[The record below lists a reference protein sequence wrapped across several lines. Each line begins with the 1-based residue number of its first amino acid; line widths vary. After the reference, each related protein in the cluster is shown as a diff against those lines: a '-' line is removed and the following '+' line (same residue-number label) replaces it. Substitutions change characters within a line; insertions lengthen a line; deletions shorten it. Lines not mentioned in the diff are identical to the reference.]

1 MEQLKNLLFR
11 TSLNK
16 STLPTTI
23 TKIYNILFTIIKKE
37 LLKMKITC
45 NTQNLLEAV
54 LNVQHAVSNK
64 SCLTALEG
72 ILVKTDQNEI
82 TLCGYDLELGIT
94 TQIEANVEE
103 EGGIVLG
110 AKIFSDIIRRAPDD
124 KITISTDDKLI
135 ATINS
140 GNSKFSIIG
149 IQKEDYPTL
158 PEFDSHSQIK
168 INSNTL
174 KSMIRQTIF
183 AVADTDEKPINTGT
197 LFDIKNGEI
206 NLVSVD
212 GYRLAKRTEKIAE
225 QDCNIKFVVPGKTL
239 SEILKL
245 IPDSDDEIKISVGK
259 KHIIFTNEKYC
270 IISRLLEGDFLDY
283 NSAIPTEK
291 TTELLINTKE
301 FIESVERASLVI
313 TDRLKSPIRCI
324 FSENEAKI
332 SCITAL
338 GRANDEFPVTTTGK
352 DLEIGFNNKYL
363 LDALKNSDTDQIKV
377 HVNGPLSPFKIL
389 PTDGESFVFLVL
401 PVRLK
406 AGE

>member
-1 MEQLKNLLFR
+1 
-11 TSLNK
+11 
-16 STLPTTI
+16 
-23 TKIYNILFTIIKKE
+23 
-37 LLKMKITC
+37 MKITC

-72 ILVKTDQNEI
+72 ILMRTEQNKI

-110 AKIFSDIIRRAPDD
+110 AKIISDIIRRAPDD

-135 ATINS
+135 ATISS

-149 IQKEDYPTL
+149 IPKEDYPEL
-158 PEFDSHSQIK
+158 PKIDSHSQIK
-168 INSNTL
+168 LSSNTL

-197 LFDIKNGEI
+197 LFDIKDGEI

-225 QDCNIKFVVPGKTL
+225 QDCKIKFVVPGKTL

-259 KHIIFTNEKYC
+259 KHIIFSNDNYC

-291 TTELLINTKE
+291 TTELIINTKD

-324 FSENEAKI
+324 FSENQAKI

-338 GRANDEFPVTTTGK
+338 GRANDEFSVTTTGK

>member
-1 MEQLKNLLFR
+1 
-11 TSLNK
+11 
-16 STLPTTI
+16 
-23 TKIYNILFTIIKKE
+23 
-37 LLKMKITC
+37 MKITC

-54 LNVQHAVSNK
+54 LNVQHAVSSK

-72 ILVKTDQNEI
+72 ILMKTEKNKNMV

-94 TQIEANVEE
+94 TQIEASVEE

-110 AKIFSDIIRRAPDD
+110 AKIISDIIRRAPDD
-124 KITISTDDKLI
+124 KITISTDEKLI
-135 ATINS
+135 ATISS

-149 IQKEDYPTL
+149 IQKEDYPEL
-158 PEFDSHSQIK
+158 PEIDSHSQIK
-168 INSNTL
+168 LNSNTL

-197 LFDIKNGEI
+197 LFDIKDGEI

-212 GYRLAKRTEKIAE
+212 GYRLAKRTEKISSKE
-225 QDCNIKFVVPGKTL
+225 TKIKFVVPGKTL

-245 IPDSDDEIKISVGK
+245 IPDNDEEIKISVGK
-259 KHIIFTNEKYC
+259 KHIIVTNEKYC

-283 NSAIPTEK
+283 SSAIPTEK
-291 TTELLINTKE
+291 TTQLTIKTKE

-324 FSENEAKI
+324 FSNNQAKI

-338 GRANDEFPVTTTGK
+338 GRANDEFPISTEGK

-363 LDALKNSDTDQIKV
+363 LDALKNTDTDQIRV

-389 PTDGESFVFLVL
+389 PAEGEAFVFLVL
-401 PVRLK
+401 PVRLR

>member
-1 MEQLKNLLFR
+1 M
-11 TSLNK
+11 
-16 STLPTTI
+16 
-23 TKIYNILFTIIKKE
+23 
-37 LLKMKITC
+37 
-45 NTQNLLEAV
+45 
-54 LNVQHAVSNK
+54 
-64 SCLTALEG
+64 
-72 ILVKTDQNEI
+72 
-82 TLCGYDLELGIT
+82 
-94 TQIEANVEE
+94 
-103 EGGIVLG
+103 
-110 AKIFSDIIRRAPDD
+110 
-124 KITISTDDKLI
+124 
-135 ATINS
+135 
-140 GNSKFSIIG
+140 
-149 IQKEDYPTL
+149 
-158 PEFDSHSQIK
+158 
-168 INSNTL
+168 
-174 KSMIRQTIF
+174 
-183 AVADTDEKPINTGT
+183 
-197 LFDIKNGEI
+197 
-206 NLVSVD
+206 
-212 GYRLAKRTEKIAE
+212 
-225 QDCNIKFVVPGKTL
+225 
-239 SEILKL
+239 ILKL

>member
-1 MEQLKNLLFR
+1 MYSR
-11 TSLNK
+11 TSFNK
-16 STLPTTI
+16 LTSPTTI
-23 TKIYNILFTIIKKE
+23 TKIYIILFTIIKKE

-72 ILVKTDQNEI
+72 ILMKAEKNKV

-94 TQIEANVEE
+94 TQIEATVEE

-110 AKIFSDIIRRAPDD
+110 SKIISDIIRRAPDD

-135 ATINS
+135 ATISS
-140 GNSKFSIIG
+140 GSSKFSIIG
-149 IQKEDYPTL
+149 IPKEDYPEL
-158 PEFDSHSQIK
+158 PKIDSYSQIRLS
-168 INSNTL
+168 SNTL

-197 LFDIKNGEI
+197 LFDIKDGEI

-212 GYRLAKRTEKIAE
+212 GYRLAKRTEKISSA
-225 QDCNIKFVVPGKTL
+225 DTKIKFVVPGKTL

-245 IPDSDDEIKISVGK
+245 IPDSEEEIQVSVGK
-259 KHIIFTNEKYC
+259 KHIIFANENYC

-283 NSAIPTEK
+283 NSAIPTDQG
-291 TTELLINTKE
+291 TELIINTKD
-301 FIESVERASLVI
+301 FIESVERTSLVI

-324 FSENEAKI
+324 FSENQAKI
-332 SCITAL
+332 SCITPL
-338 GRANDEFPVTTTGK
+338 GRANDEFAVTTSGK

-363 LDALKNSDTDQIKV
+363 LDALKNADTDQIKV

>member
-1 MEQLKNLLFR
+1 
-11 TSLNK
+11 
-16 STLPTTI
+16 
-23 TKIYNILFTIIKKE
+23 
-37 LLKMKITC
+37 MKITC

-72 ILVKTDQNEI
+72 ILMKTEKNKV

-103 EGGIVLG
+103 DGGIVLG
-110 AKIFSDIIRRAPDD
+110 SKIISDIIRRAPDD

-135 ATINS
+135 ATIKS

-149 IQKEDYPTL
+149 IPKEDYPEL
-158 PEFDSHSQIK
+158 PKIDSHSQIK
-168 INSNTL
+168 LSSNTL

-197 LFDIKNGEI
+197 LFDIKDGEI

-212 GYRLAKRTEKIAE
+212 GYRLAKRTEKISST
-225 QDCNIKFVVPGKTL
+225 DTKIKFVVPGKTL

-245 IPDSDDEIKISVGK
+245 IPDSEEAIQVSVGK
-259 KHIIFTNEKYC
+259 KHIIFANENYC

-283 NSAIPTEK
+283 NSAIPTDQG
-291 TTELLINTKE
+291 TELIINTKD
-301 FIESVERASLVI
+301 FIESVERTSLVI

-324 FSENEAKI
+324 FSENQAKI
-332 SCITAL
+332 SCITPL
-338 GRANDEFPVTTTGK
+338 GRANDEFPVTTSGK

-363 LDALKNSDTDQIKV
+363 LDALKNADTDQIKV

>member
-1 MEQLKNLLFR
+1 
-11 TSLNK
+11 
-16 STLPTTI
+16 
-23 TKIYNILFTIIKKE
+23 
-37 LLKMKITC
+37 MKITC

-54 LNVQHAVSNK
+54 LNVQHAVSSK

-72 ILVKTDQNEI
+72 ILIKTDQNKI
-82 TLCGYDLELGIT
+82 ILCGYDLELGVI
-94 TQIEANVEE
+94 TQINADVEE

-110 AKIFSDIIRRAPDD
+110 AKIISDIIRRAPDD

-135 ATINS
+135 STISS

-149 IQKEDYPTL
+149 ISKDDYPAL
-158 PEFDSHSQIK
+158 PEIDSHSQIK

-197 LFDIKNGEI
+197 LFDIKSDEI

-212 GYRLAKRTEKIAE
+212 GYRLAKRTEKIAN
-225 QDCNIKFVVPGKTL
+225 QDQQIKFVVPGKTL
-239 SEILKL
+239 SEVLKL
-245 IPDSDDEIKISVGK
+245 ISDTDDEIKISIGK
-259 KHIIFTNEKYC
+259 RHIIFTNKDYC

-291 TTELLINTKE
+291 TTELIINTKE
-301 FIESVERASLVI
+301 FIESVERTSLVI
-313 TDRLKSPIRCI
+313 TDRLKSPIRCL
-324 FSENEAKI
+324 FSESQAKI
-332 SCITAL
+332 SCITTL
-338 GRANDEFPVTTTGK
+338 GRANDEFNISMSGN

-363 LDALKNSDTDQIKV
+363 LDALKNTDTDQIRV
-377 HVNGPLSPFKIL
+377 HVNGSLSPFKIL
-389 PTDGESFVFLVL
+389 PTEGESFVFLVL

-406 AGE
+406 ASE

>member
-1 MEQLKNLLFR
+1 MYSR
-11 TSLNK
+11 TSFNK
-16 STLPTTI
+16 LTSPTTI
-23 TKIYNILFTIIKKE
+23 TKIYIILFTIIKKE

-72 ILVKTDQNEI
+72 ILMKAEKNKV

-94 TQIEANVEE
+94 TQIEATVEE

-110 AKIFSDIIRRAPDD
+110 SKIISDIIRRAPDD

-135 ATINS
+135 ATISS
-140 GNSKFSIIG
+140 GSSKFSIIG
-149 IQKEDYPTL
+149 IPKEDYPEL
-158 PEFDSHSQIK
+158 PKIDSHSQIRLS
-168 INSNTL
+168 SNTL

-197 LFDIKNGEI
+197 LFDIKDGEI

-212 GYRLAKRTEKIAE
+212 GYRLAKRTEKISSA
-225 QDCNIKFVVPGKTL
+225 DTKIKFVVPGKTL

-245 IPDSDDEIKISVGK
+245 IPDSEEEIQVSVGK
-259 KHIIFTNEKYC
+259 KHIIFANENYC

-283 NSAIPTEK
+283 NSAIPTDQG
-291 TTELLINTKE
+291 TELIINTKD
-301 FIESVERASLVI
+301 FIESVERTSLVI

-324 FSENEAKI
+324 FSENQAKI
-332 SCITAL
+332 SCITPL
-338 GRANDEFPVTTTGK
+338 GRANDEFAVTTSGK

-363 LDALKNSDTDQIKV
+363 LDALKNADTDQIKV